1 MLIIR
6 STLRGVK
13 RTFEVVRRVPP
24 DFSLNGWTEM
34 NRMNNSA
41 RGFTLIELM
50 VVVTIIGLLAAI
62 LVPSI
67 TGALRSAKRTR
78 AMGQIKDLDGAIKSY
93 FKEYGRMPV
102 PAGAGKNGEKESKVF
117 TGAEQAGVVEILIN
131 NSLDAAANPRQI
143 VFLDLD
149 PSSFGVKT
157 VTEMQDALRRGESY
171 KDPWLGE
178 YGILMDLDFDDKIAA
193 DLGYG
198 EIRAKV
204 GVYSGGEEQNTTAPP
219 YKTW

>member
-1 MLIIR
+1 M
-6 STLRGVK
+6 
-13 RTFEVVRRVPP
+13 
-24 DFSLNGWTEM
+24 EM
-34 NRMNNSA
+34 NRTNNSA

-50 VVVTIIGLLAAI
+50 VVITIIGLLAAI
-62 LVPSI
+62 LVPSVL
-67 TGALRSAKRTR
+67 GALKSAKRTR
-78 AMGQIKDLDGAIKSY
+78 AMGQIKDLDGAVKSY

-102 PAGAGKNGEKESKVF
+102 PAGDNGKADKLY
-117 TGAEQAGVVEILIN
+117 TGADQAKVIEILIN
-131 NSLDAAANPRQI
+131 NSLDVAANPRQI

-149 PSSFGVKT
+149 PASFGVKT
-157 VTEMQDALRRGESY
+157 LTEMQNLLRSGNAY

-178 YGILMDLDFDDKIAA
+178 YGILMDLNFDDKIA

-204 GVYSGGEEQNTTAPP
+204 GVYSGGEDKNTTAPP

>member
-1 MLIIR
+1 M
-6 STLRGVK
+6 
-13 RTFEVVRRVPP
+13 
-24 DFSLNGWTEM
+24 EM
-34 NRMNNSA
+34 NRTNNSA

-67 TGALRSAKRTR
+67 TGALKSAKRTR
-78 AMGQIKDLDGAIKSY
+78 AMGQIKDLDGAVKSY

-102 PAGAGKNGEKESKVF
+102 PAGENGKKESKVY
-117 TGAEQAGVVEILIN
+117 TGADQARVVEILIN
-131 NSLDAAANPRQI
+131 NSLDVAANPRQI

-149 PSSFGVKT
+149 PASFGVKT
-157 VTEMQDALRRGESY
+157 LTEMKDLLRAGNAY
-171 KDPWLGE
+171 KDPWGGE
-178 YGILMDLDFDDKIAA
+178 YGILMDLNFDDMIA

-204 GVYSGGEEQNTTAPP
+204 GVYSGGEDKNTAAPP